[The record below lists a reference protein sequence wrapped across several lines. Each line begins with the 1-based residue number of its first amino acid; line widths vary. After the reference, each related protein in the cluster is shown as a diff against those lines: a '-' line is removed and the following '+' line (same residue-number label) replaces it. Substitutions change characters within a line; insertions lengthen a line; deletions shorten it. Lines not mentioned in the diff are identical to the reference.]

1 MVKQEVRRF
10 TIRLLNTADSFAC
23 RSDESVL
30 YAMELLGYRGIPVGC
45 RGGGCG
51 VCRVRVRSGQYT
63 VRKMSR
69 ACVSEAEEAVGVVLA
84 CKLIPHSDL
93 DLEVLGKM
101 LKCLSAAR
109 SAPETPHAARMKA
122 PR

>member
-10 TIRLLNTADSFAC
+10 TIRLLNTADRFVC
-23 RSDESVL
+23 RSDENVL
-30 YAMELLGYRGIPVGC
+30 HAMELLGYRGIPVGC

-63 VRKMSR
+63 ARKMSR
-69 ACVSEAEEAVGVVLA
+69 ACVSEAEEAVGIVLA
-84 CKLIPHSDL
+84 CKLFPSSDL

-101 LKCLSAAR
+101 LKCLAAAQSRSETPSAAR
-109 SAPETPHAARMKA
+109 LDV

>member
-1 MVKQEVRRF
+1 MVKQGVRRF

-23 RSDESVL
+23 WSDQNVL
-30 YAMELLGYRGIPVGC
+30 HAMESLGYRGIPVGC

-51 VCRVRVRSGQYT
+51 VCRVRVRSGQFT

-69 ACVSEAEEAVGVVLA
+69 ACVSEADEALGIVLA
-84 CKLIPHSDL
+84 CKLVPHSDL

-101 LKCLSAAR
+101 LKCLAAGQSDSETPYAAR
-109 SAPETPHAARMKA
+109 IDVSQ
-122 PR
+122 